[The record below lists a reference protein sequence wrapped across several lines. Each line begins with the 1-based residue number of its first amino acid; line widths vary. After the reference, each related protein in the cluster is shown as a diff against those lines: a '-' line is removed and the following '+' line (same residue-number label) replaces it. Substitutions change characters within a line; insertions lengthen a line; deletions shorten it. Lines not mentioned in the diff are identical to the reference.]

1 MTVPTLKMRAIP
13 QYPVRVV
20 GIGGITTSY
29 ANGVLTISSG
39 TTASVPDN
47 SITNALLRDSI
58 ANSVIGRAAN
68 STGDP
73 GDIQAAND
81 HQVLRRSGTVLG
93 FGAIDISQSAAVT
106 GTLPATS
113 GGTGTATLGGTT
125 QLLYTSATNTLAAF
139 PTTADAFLT
148 STAGSVPQWSTTL
161 PAAIASGITQVGT
174 ITSGTWNGSVITPA
188 FGGTGL
194 SSYAAG
200 DIIAAT
206 GATTLARVPSTTG
219 VLQASAS
226 GGTPFYGGTPSLGT
240 VLVGNGVAWTHLAA
254 GTAGQ
259 VLTSAGSSAVVAWDD
274 LGAEALSG
282 LPYIWLT
289 TSAVADPGL
298 GKVNTNNASP
308 GSAFTL
314 SISQTD
320 TLGRAVTG
328 LIRSACQSLSGVR
341 GQLWFFDLA
350 APQNWLAFDV
360 IERPG
365 TGAAMFD
372 HSGWS
377 EIQITLREQGGTLAN
392 NTEVVLQIMR
402 TGDAGSAGA
411 PGTAGATGP
420 IGPSA
425 SLEYTF
431 DTGTS
436 GDPGSGEFLFNAAL
450 GPGVLSI
457 NISETAA
464 GGGNVAAWLD
474 EFDSSTTV
482 GDKGSLTIIQKSD
495 VSKFAVF
502 KVNSTLTDA
511 GTYQTVPVTFQAG
524 AGPLT
529 GLCTIRFDRTGNAG
543 TSGAGTGDVIG
554 PATATVLSD
563 FVLWDS
569 TDGTVVKDG
578 GTFTAATIPFVP
590 AGTIAATNVQ
600 AAIVE
605 VNNEKQPLDAT
616 LTGIAGVTTSADQVI
631 YATGADAFAVTGFT
645 STGRAIA
652 GAVDAAAA
660 RSTLGLAAIAST
672 GSAADL
678 SAGTVPAA
686 RMPAHTGDVTSTVGT
701 VALTIPNDTVTYA
714 KMQNVSATSRFLG
727 RITASAGDVEELTA
741 ANARTILA
749 LTSTDVGLGNV
760 VNVDTTNA
768 ANITS
773 GILPDARR
781 DVGINAV
788 TATAYTFILTDRHK
802 LVTFNAGASAV
813 IVDVPLNSS
822 VAFPVGTKIDVAR
835 LGAGTVRIRPVG
847 GGVTLNSASGNQFLA
862 AQYAGASLI
871 QTSLNNWLLVGNLS
885 AT

>member
-139 PTTADAFLT
+139 PTTANAFLT

-206 GATTLARVPSTTG
+206 GATTLARVASAAG
-219 VLQASAS
+219 VLQSTGAGA
-226 GGTPFYGGTPSLGT
+226 TPSYGGTPTKGN
-240 VLVGNGVAWTHLAA
+240 VLVGNGTSWTHLGA
-254 GTAGQ
+254 GALDQ
-259 VLTSAGSSAVVAWDD
+259 VLTADPSQTLGVKWDS

-298 GKVNTNNASP
+298 GKVNINNAAVA
-308 GSAFTL
+308 SATVL

-350 APQNWLAFDV
+350 APQNWVAYDV
-360 IERPG
+360 
-365 TGAAMFD
+365 TGAMTD
-372 HSGWS
+372 HAGWS
-377 EIQITLREQGGTLAN
+377 EIVILHRDHGGTLAN
-392 NTEVVLQIMR
+392 NAEVVLQLMR
-402 TGDAGSAGA
+402 TGDKGDTGTAGA
-411 PGTAGATGP
+411 PGATGA

-436 GDPGSGEFLFNAAL
+436 GDPGAGEFLFNAAL
-450 GPGVLSI
+450 GAGVTSI

-474 EFDSSTTV
+474 EFDSSTTT

-543 TSGAGTGDVIG
+543 ASGAGTGDVIG
-554 PATATVLSD
+554 PVTATALSN

-569 TDGTVVKDG
+569 LDGTVVKDG
-578 GTFTAATIPFVP
+578 GPVTAATITFV
-590 AGTIAATNVQ
+590 AGGTIAATNVQ

-616 LTGIAGVTTSADQVI
+616 LTGIAAVTTAADQVI
-631 YATGADAFAVTGFT
+631 YATGVDAFGITSFT
-645 STGRAIA
+645 STGRSIA
-652 GAVDAAAA
+652 GAADAAAA

-781 DVGINAV
+781 DVGINAQ
-788 TATAYTFILTDRHK
+788 TGTTYTFVLTDRHK
-802 LVTFNAGASAV
+802 LCTFSNASPVTV
-813 IVDVPLNSS
+813 TVPLNSS
-822 VAFPVGTKIDVAR
+822 VAFPVGTKIDLAR
-835 LGAGTVRIRPVG
+835 VGAGTVRIQPVG

-871 QTSLNNWLLVGNLS
+871 KTATDTWLLVGNLS